1 MSAEMQSLEVLEVVD
16 CPKVNSFLKFTGI
29 MKKLL
34 KLRFCWTAI
43 KVVPP
48 SSIECLT
55 ALTVLD
61 LSYNKNLKCLPRS
74 MHNLR
79 SLEKLSLLGCSKLKP
94 LPRLPS
100 TLRGIKGKF
109 RYSLKLSSWSQPLS
123 RWCPYDERDIQVEFK
138 ILFYFLQVISSLSL
152 SLSLCL
158 SLSLIVK

>member
-1 MSAEMQSLEVLEVVD
+1 MLEKLDLSYCRQLVEIHPSIGQLSKLRYLHLHWCKSLCDLPPMSAEMQSLEVLEVVD

-79 SLEKLSLLGCSKLKP
+79 SLEKLSLYYCSKL
-94 LPRLPS
+94 
-100 TLRGIKGKF
+100 
-109 RYSLKLSSWSQPLS
+109 
-123 RWCPYDERDIQVEFK
+123 
-138 ILFYFLQVISSLSL
+138 
-152 SLSLCL
+152 
-158 SLSLIVK
+158 